1 VDQSALIG
9 PRSIRGLKLPIP
21 AKPFPSPGN
30 NWQDEVIYFL
40 LPDRFSDG
48 QENQRRLL
56 DRHDK
61 RSARGP
67 SANWKQWAESGVGRW
82 QGGRISGIRSKLP
95 YLRNLGITV
104 LWIGPVFRQREELNT
119 YHGYCIQNFLEVEPR
134 FGSKQDLVD
143 LVEAS
148 HAVGIRVILDV
159 IFNHSA
165 NNWVYGGG
173 ENLPP
178 YRSYPDQLTFGQ
190 WRNSYGVPE
199 SAAPVED
206 NAGIW
211 PVELQDANAYMRAG
225 LGSLDSSG
233 QEDPDDGTL
242 EFRRSDF
249 PPDGLRKFNHYA
261 GLTLSDL
268 TLCHKYWIGLTDCD
282 GFRIDTVK
290 HVTVDIMRAFAGSI
304 KEFAAS
310 IGKSDFFLVAEIG
323 GGDIFEREYLDL
335 IDRHKLSA
343 ALDIGSAKQSLRDI
357 ARGLRKASDYFQR
370 FSTMTDVGE
379 SRKLGSRLVSVLDDH
394 DNISCER
401 LRFSFASPTEHQVA
415 AALAIQ
421 IFTLSIPCIY
431 YGSEQGLSFNG
442 PASDP
447 GYEVNYLEGEGWG
460 SSDRYLREAMFG
472 PEHPLQDAGQGVGT
486 DQSRPGFGPFGTSG
500 FHCFDESNPTFVR
513 VAHLLKVRAETP
525 ALRLGR
531 QYQRPLGQFG
541 WETVDYPPGEIVA
554 WSRILDDRETVIAV
568 NTNAIASRSADILVD
583 FNLNPP
589 GSAMV
594 VIGNTSEKATVS
606 SGDVYRGLYPVGSTV
621 TVNRISGG
629 PAYISLG
636 NLDASEVVILGATGH

>member
-1 VDQSALIG
+1 VNQSALTS
-9 PRSIRGLKLPIP
+9 PRSVRGLKLPIP
-21 AKPFPSPGN
+21 SNPFPSPGN

-67 SANWKQWAESGVGRW
+67 LANWKQWADSGAGRW
-82 QGGRISGIRSKLP
+82 QGGRISGVRSKLS
-95 YLRNLGITV
+95 YLKNLGVTV

-134 FGSKQDLVD
+134 LGSKQDLVD

-148 HAVGIRVILDV
+148 HAAGIRVIFDV

-165 NNWVYGGG
+165 NNWVYEGG
-173 ENLPP
+173 ENRPP
-178 YRSYPDQLTFGQ
+178 YKSYPGQLTFGQ
-190 WRNSYGVPE
+190 WRNSSGVPE
-199 SAAPVED
+199 SGTPVKD
-206 NAGIW
+206 NDGVW

-225 LGSLDSSG
+225 LGSLDSTG
-233 QEDPDDGTL
+233 QEDPDDGAL
-242 EFRRSDF
+242 EFRRCDF
-249 PPDGLRKFNHYA
+249 PPDLRKFNHYA

-268 TLCHKYWIGLTDCD
+268 AFCFKYWIGLTDCD

-290 HVTVDIMRAFAGSI
+290 HVTVGITRAFTGSI

-323 GGDIFEREYLDL
+323 GGDNFEREYLDL
-335 IDRHKLSA
+335 VDRHKLSA
-343 ALDIGSAKQSLRDI
+343 ALDIGSAKQSLRDV
-357 ARGLRKASDYFQR
+357 ARGVRKASDYFQR
-370 FSTMTDVGE
+370 FSTTTDVGE
-379 SRKLGSRLVSVLDDH
+379 SRKLGSRLVSVIDDH

-401 LRFSFASPTEHQVA
+401 LRFSFASPAEHQIV

-421 IFTLSIPCIY
+421 LFSLSIPCIY
-431 YGSEQGLSFNG
+431 YGTEQALSYNG

-447 GYEVNYLEGEGWG
+447 GYEVNYLEAEAWG
-460 SSDRYLREAMFG
+460 SNDRYLREAMFG
-472 PEHPLQDAGQGVGT
+472 PEHPLQDATQGAGV
-486 DQSRPGFGPFGTSG
+486 DRSMPGFGPFGTSG

-525 ALRLGR
+525 ALRVGR

-541 WETVDYPPGEIVA
+541 WENVDYPPGEIIA
-554 WSRILDDRETVIAV
+554 WSRILDDRETVIVV
-568 NTNAIASRSADILVD
+568 NSNGTASRSADILVD

-594 VIGNTSEKATVS
+594 VIGNTSEKATAS
-606 SGDVYRGLYPVGSTV
+606 LGDVYRGPHPVGSTV
-621 TVNRISGG
+621 TVNRTSGG
-629 PAYISLG
+629 PAYISLRDV
-636 NLDASEVVILGATGH
+636 NASEVVILSATRQ